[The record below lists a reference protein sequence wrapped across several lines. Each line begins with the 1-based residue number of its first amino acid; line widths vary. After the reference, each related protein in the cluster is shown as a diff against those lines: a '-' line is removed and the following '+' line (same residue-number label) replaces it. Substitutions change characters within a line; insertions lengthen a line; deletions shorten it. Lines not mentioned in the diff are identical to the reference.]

1 MYAKS
6 KTALILKRLLVAF
19 DAEKDLEEFRS
30 VLRQDLIKAVRKILP
45 SYFQGI
51 KDIYACKQKAREM
64 EALLLKCEA
73 DLEARNKFEG
83 EEREESPHSLM
94 FVMYLLAQHFL
105 KVGDLDKA
113 LAYCSKA
120 EDYCPTFVEVYML
133 KAKILRARFDYEAA
147 AQTMADS
154 QPIDKAD
161 RYLANKT
168 AKYLLLNNQI
178 LEGDTMFKSFIYQS
192 SNVEKSI
199 HTLQKMFY
207 EMWLG
212 KAYIRQRKWARGL
225 RQFKFVYQ
233 HICEI
238 SEDQL
243 DFFQYM
249 LRKTSL
255 VPFVEVVKFNTES
268 FKSDHRFVKGLG
280 YFLRYGVRYRRNLPI
295 QEAKIAEHLKKHPEE
310 DEKKYRKALEK
321 QERSGVVACDKEVA
335 EELDLDGKKALDS
348 LPLAQAA
355 VLLSKT
361 QTRDAALARVAYMSL
376 FDYYFEQSRPLI
388 IRKNAAR
395 SQVPPQA
402 RSPAPRRARRPRPQS
417 APVSPAY
424 ACLTQSKP
432 KSSTRLLLACSR
444 SSRKAS

>member
-1 MYAKS
+1 MYLPDNDDYIQFAVQAEQALGKPTVEILRAMYKKS
-6 KTALILKRLLVAF
+6 STALILKRLLVAL
-19 DAEKDLEEFRS
+19 DAETDLEEFRA
-30 VLRQDLIKAVRKILP
+30 LLKADLVKAVRKILP

-51 KDIYACKQKAREM
+51 KDIYACKKKAQELER
-64 EALLLKCEA
+64 LLLKCEG
-73 DLEARNKFEG
+73 DLEKENRFEG
-83 EEREESPHSLM
+83 EEQEESPHSLM
-94 FVMYLLAQHFL
+94 FVMYLLSQHYL
-105 KVGDLDKA
+105 KLGE
-113 LAYCSKA
+113 LARSLEYCLKA
-120 EDYCPTFVEVYML
+120 EDYCPTFVEVYLL
-133 KAKILRARFDYEAA
+133 KAKILRAQFDYEAA
-147 AQTMADS
+147 AQTMS
-154 QPIDKAD
+154 EHQVIDKAD

-178 LEGDTMFKSFIYQS
+178 VEGDTIFKSFIYQS

-212 KAYIRQRKWARGL
+212 KAYIRQRNWARGL

-249 LRKTSL
+249 LRKTGL
-255 VPFVEVVKFNTES
+255 VPFVEVVKFNTET

-280 YFLRYGVRYRRNLPI
+280 YLLRYGVRYRRCLPV
-295 QEAKIAEHLKKHPEE
+295 QEAKIADHLQKHPQE
-310 DEKKYRKALEK
+310 DEKKYRKALERAEK
-321 QERSGVVACDKEVA
+321 TGVVSCDKEVA

-361 QTRDAALARVAYMSL
+361 RTPDAGLARLAYMSL
-376 FDYYFEQSRPLI
+376 FDYYFDQS
-388 IRKNAAR
+388 
-395 SQVPPQA
+395 
-402 RSPAPRRARRPRPQS
+402 SPG
-417 APVSPAY
+417 
-424 ACLTQSKP
+424 
-432 KSSTRLLLACSR
+432 
-444 SSRKAS
+444 

>member
-6 KTALILKRLLVAF
+6 KSTLVLRRLLVAL
-19 DAEKDLEEFRS
+19 DAEKDQEEFRQL
-30 VLRQDLIKAVRKILP
+30 LRQDLIKAVRKILP

-51 KDIYACKQKAREM
+51 KDIYACKQKARLM
-64 EALLLKCEA
+64 EALLLQSEA
-73 DLEARNKFEG
+73 DLEKNGRFEG
-83 EEREESPHSLM
+83 EEKEESPHSQM
-94 FVMYLLAQHFL
+94 FVTYLLSQHFL
-105 KVGDLDKA
+105 KVEDLDKA
-113 LAYCSKA
+113 LSYCLKT
-120 EDYCPTFVEVYML
+120 EDYCPTFTEVYLL
-133 KAKILRARFDYEAA
+133 KAKIFRARFDYEAA
-147 AQTMADS
+147 AQTMAEN

-168 AKYLLLNNQI
+168 SKYLLLNNQI
-178 LEGDTMFKSFIYQS
+178 VEGDAMFKSFIYQS

-255 VPFVEVVKFNTES
+255 VPFVEVVKFNTET

-280 YFLRYGVRYRRNLPI
+280 YFLRYGVRYRRNLPV
-295 QEAKIAEHLKKHPEE
+295 QEAKIAEHLKQHPEE

-321 QERSGVVACDKEVA
+321 QEKTGVVACDKEVA

-348 LPLAQAA
+348 LPLAHAA
-355 VLLSKT
+355 LLLSKT
-361 QTRDAALARVAYMSL
+361 RTQDRGLARVAFMSL
-376 FDYYFEQSRPLI
+376 FDYYFEQSSL
-388 IRKNAAR
+388 
-395 SQVPPQA
+395 
-402 RSPAPRRARRPRPQS
+402 
-417 APVSPAY
+417 
-424 ACLTQSKP
+424 C
-432 KSSTRLLLACSR
+432 
-444 SSRKAS
+444 